1 MLYVV
6 SIPQAVGTIAI
17 FLVEKLLK
25 EEFSLVSIPQAVG
38 TIAMTKK
45 FVFLIRSTKMFQ
57 YRKR

>member
-17 FLVEKLLK
+17 SLVEKLLK

-38 TIAMTKK
+38 TIAIISI
-45 FVFLIRSTKMFQ
+45 F
-57 YRKR
+57 